1 MDVASKLQSLEAK
14 ARASDRNFT
23 RGHEERYRA
32 PLVPEPLS
40 KRWLH
45 SNQNTGKTA
54 TTSRFTNIA
63 PGVAV

>member
-40 KRWLH
+40 KR
-45 SNQNTGKTA
+45 
-54 TTSRFTNIA
+54 
-63 PGVAV
+63 